1 MQINFRSGNR
11 SHAILARRAFSAIR
25 AAHNLDTC
33 TFTFTFTS
41 IPFSLFPAFSQSVG
55 PGTLELPS
63 DYAEGAPKRWKCASN
78 RRFHRRQDFSPTR
91 SHFSPLLSPL
101 KHRSSFQSFPRAF
114 AACAPG
120 RESLRC
126 VAMGTLLFRLAAR
139 RGARQND
146 RRGVRRDARSSGPS
160 ASFAARAEPHRRGSE
175 RVESRF
181 GRDSRGRASRPGQC
195 PAVGGTPCV
204 GGGSCRSARDR
215 ACTGARPRSSVITC
229 PRTVET
235 SA

>member
-1 MQINFRSGNR
+1 MP
-11 SHAILARRAFSAIR
+11 HVLY
-25 AAHNLDTC
+25 
-33 TFTFTFTS
+33 
-41 IPFSLFPAFSQSVG
+41 PFFAFSQLFFPSLWAG
-55 PGTLELPS
+55 DPLTSPGLCGRHFEALEVRVEP
-63 DYAEGAPKRWKCASN
+63 A
-78 RRFHRRQDFSPTR
+78 
-91 SHFSPLLSPL
+91 LSPKTEFFTDSIRFFTAGVPFETSQL
-101 KHRSSFQSFPRAF
+101 VSEFPAGARSVRAGSRPR
-114 AACAPG
+114 
-120 RESLRC
+120 EMRC
-126 VAMGTLLFRLAAR
+126 VAMGTPLCRLAAR

-181 GRDSRGRASRPGQC
+181 GRDSRGRASRPGPC
-195 PAVGGTPCV
+195 PAGGGTPCV

>member
-1 MQINFRSGNR
+1 MYFY
-11 SHAILARRAFSAIR
+11 
-25 AAHNLDTC
+25 
-33 TFTFTFTS
+33 S
-41 IPFSLFPAFSQSVG
+41 IPFSLFPDFSQSVG
-55 PGTLELPS
+55 PGSLELPR

-78 RRFHRRQDFSPTR
+78 RRFHRRQDFSSTP
-91 SHFSPLLSPL
+91 SHFSPLVSPL
-101 KHRSSFQSFPRAF
+101 KHRSSFQSFRRAL
-114 AACAPG
+114 AARAPG
-120 RESLRC
+120 RDREFALRSDGHSALQAGR
-126 VAMGTLLFRLAAR
+126 VS
-139 RGARQND
+139 GARQND
-146 RRGVRRDARSSGPS
+146 RRGVGRDARSSGPS
-160 ASFAARAEPHRRGSE
+160 ASFSARSEPHRRGSE

-195 PAVGGTPCV
+195 PAGGGTPCV